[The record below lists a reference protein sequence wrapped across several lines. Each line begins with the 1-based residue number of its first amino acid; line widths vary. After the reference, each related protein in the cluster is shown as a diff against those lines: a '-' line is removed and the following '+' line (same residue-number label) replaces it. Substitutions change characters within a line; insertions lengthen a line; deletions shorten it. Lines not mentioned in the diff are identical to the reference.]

1 MNDSNNV
8 CQCQILLT
16 AWGTKLKLGKLTCLL
31 GIRELWFFCCKLAGH
46 VINFRK
52 FNKEISNCE
61 DYHFTLQSASEFPV
75 ILQAVQKSPLLKSNC
90 EYSRVFS
97 PTKGSMECFQ
107 HLIQSLQNFQDIKT
121 YHLPVKLQK
130 QLNTFY

>member
-31 GIRELWFFCCKLAGH
+31 GIRELWFFCCKLPGH

-52 FNKEISNCE
+52 FNKEISSYE

-75 ILQAVQKSPLLKSNC
+75 ILQAVQKSPLLQSNC
-90 EYSRVFS
+90 EYRRVS
-97 PTKGSMECFQ
+97 PPTKGSMEYF
-107 HLIQSLQNFQDIKT
+107 SAPYSFPSK
-121 YHLPVKLQK
+121 LPRYKNLPSPCISFK
-130 QLNTFY
+130 TFY